1 MYFKSCHFESHW
13 RKCKEPDPELDPGM
27 YPDPLVRGTDPR
39 IRIRTICHG
48 LAILRITYYEF
59 CADPYPTFLGCDSGS
74 ILWIR
79 LFTFCGSE
87 KNESSFFDF
96 DPNWNCSTVRFRKT
110 DKLSNTIFVHSNSLP
125 VLWSRAS
132 KSRSRNSYI
141 RLRLLGGTL
150 NSAPAPKN
158 DVCVFSFSCLHA
170 RYIKG

>member
-1 MYFKSCHFESHW
+1 VTFYLWKMMYFKSCHFESHW

-27 YPDPLVRGTDPR
+27 YPDPLVRGTDPW

-87 KNESSFFDF
+87 KNGSSFFDF

-110 DKLSNTIFVHSNSLP
+110 DKLSNTILFIVIVYQCCGAEPAKAGAAIPTFGSGSL
-125 VLWSRAS
+125 VAL
-132 KSRSRNSYI
+132 
-141 RLRLLGGTL
+141 
-150 NSAPAPKN
+150 
-158 DVCVFSFSCLHA
+158 
-170 RYIKG
+170 